1 MMSNSEFLYQIKRKR
16 ASLQRKLRIVQE
28 TDMNLSQ
35 SITRKIELINI
46 VIAEFGDFKHPKSLA
61 NLLHRN
67 KF

>member
-1 MMSNSEFLYQIKRKR
+1 MSNSEFLYQVKRKR

-28 TDMNLSQ
+28 TDLRLSETL
-35 SITRKIELINI
+35 TRKIELINI

>member
-1 MMSNSEFLYQIKRKR
+1 MMSNSEFLYQVKRKR

-28 TDMNLSQ
+28 TDLRLSETL
-35 SITRKIELINI
+35 TRKIELINI

>member
-28 TDMNLSQ
+28 TDLNLSETL
-35 SITRKIELINI
+35 TRKIELINI